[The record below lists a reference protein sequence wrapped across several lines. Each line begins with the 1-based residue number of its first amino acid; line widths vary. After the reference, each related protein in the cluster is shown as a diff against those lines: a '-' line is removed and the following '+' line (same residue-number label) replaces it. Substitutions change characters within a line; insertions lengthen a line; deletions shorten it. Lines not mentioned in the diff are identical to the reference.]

1 MLNKIINKSNIKY
14 GNILGLIMKKLFM
27 KRLYTIIMAL
37 ATLVVSANAQ
47 SLSVANI
54 EAQTGEETA
63 LVVSLTEGTSMT
75 ALQFNLSLPEGMS
88 PKTESGNRGATLGS
102 ATDGHSLNVEK
113 LASGDL
119 LFVLYSMEQKAFKN
133 GELLRIPLMAGAA
146 ASEANG
152 KLYTIRTA
160 TASAVS
166 HPRADVSFSAKV
178 TEPVQPVDYKAGD
191 ANGDGSVNVFD
202 VTAIVNYI
210 LGSPSENFVFKA
222 ADVNNDEN
230 VNVFDVTRVV
240 NIILGVDV
248 AAAKM
253 RHAAALEGTGTML
266 AVADGKETN
275 LVVDNATRYIAM
287 QFDVTVPAGQSLDVV
302 DLNNSADHVLSY
314 QQISANRYRVIAYS
328 PQNACFEPTEGTL
341 VSLKQADACIED
353 ALFVTADGRCIN
365 MKVADEVTG
374 IAEVEG
380 GMDEYA
386 IYNMAGQ
393 YVGNDKQALPK
404 GIYISNGKKYVVQ

>member
-1 MLNKIINKSNIKY
+1 
-14 GNILGLIMKKLFM
+14 M
-27 KRLYTIIMAL
+27 KRFTLMILTLAAL
-37 ATLVVSANAQ
+37 FANGRAQ
-47 SLSVANI
+47 SLSVTNI

-75 ALQFNLSLPEGMS
+75 ALQFNLSLPEGV
-88 PKTESGNRGATLGS
+88 TLTTSGDTYGTTLGT
-102 ATDGHSLNVEK
+102 ATDGHTLDVET
-113 LASGDL
+113 LSNGDL
-119 LFVLYSMEQKAFKN
+119 LFILYNTEQKAFKS
-133 GELLRIPLMAGAA
+133 GELLRIPITVGSTAI
-146 ASEANG
+146 EANG
-152 KLYTIRTA
+152 KLYTVRTA
-160 TASAVS
+160 TADAVS
-166 HPRADVSFSAKV
+166 HTCTDASFSVKV
-178 TEPVQPVDYKAGD
+178 TEPEPAYKVGD

-253 RHAAALEGTGTML
+253 RHVAALEGTGTML

-302 DLNNSADHVLSY
+302 NLNNSADHVLSY